1 MSKIRPIHLER
12 AAYVYV
18 RQSTLAQVHNNVES
32 QKRQYALVNR
42 ARELGWQDVHVIDD
56 DLGCSGSGQVQRQG
70 FETLLADVCQGRVG
84 AVFAIEASRL
94 ARNGQEWHRLLEFSA
109 LVDTLIVDHDG
120 IYDPKH
126 VNDRLLLGL
135 KGTMSEMEIS
145 TFRQR
150 SQEAI
155 RQMARRGEHY
165 TRIAEG
171 YQQRDDG
178 VLEMDAD
185 EQVRHT
191 LQMVFSKFREL
202 GSARQ
207 VFLWFHQEGI
217 QLPSRLSPKAPTVE
231 WARATPW
238 MIARILK
245 DPVYAGVYAFGRTK
259 RRVILDQ
266 GQKRVVKQRRWRPE
280 DWEVFLPD
288 HHEAYLSW
296 QEFVKNQETLA
307 QNRNQCGEAVQGSAR
322 KGKGLLA
329 GLIRCGHCGRKM
341 RVRYSGR
348 RTRRSAVVY
357 YFCTACP
364 GEGAGKQLC
373 SLFGGVSVEQAV
385 VAAVLDA
392 LTPLRLQASVRARA
406 DLDKKSL
413 EKRKQVELAWQRAC
427 YEADRYQRQ
436 YQAVEPENRL
446 VARTLE
452 SRWNEALER
461 VRELEQEL
469 AELEA
474 SPATLSVEDE
484 EKLSSLA
491 FDLPRLWDHE
501 AAPSDLKKRILRTV
515 IQEIVVYVEK
525 KILRV
530 LIHWQGGQHSELQVR
545 KRKPGEH
552 RWKTE
557 EDTLELV
564 QQLARQM
571 SDKQIA
577 AQLNRMKIPSA
588 KGHTW
593 TRIRVGNF
601 RTTNNIPNY
610 SPGERQA
617 RGEVTIE
624 EAAGILGVS
633 YSTVQRMIR
642 GKKLPARQVCPG
654 APWIIRADDLRKPVP
669 SPDAPSQP
677 TLKFP
682 EDI

>member
-1 MSKIRPIHLER
+1 
-12 AAYVYV
+12 
-18 RQSTLAQVHNNVES
+18 
-32 QKRQYALVNR
+32 
-42 ARELGWQDVHVIDD
+42 
-56 DLGCSGSGQVQRQG
+56 
-70 FETLLADVCQGRVG
+70 
-84 AVFAIEASRL
+84 
-94 ARNGQEWHRLLEFSA
+94 
-109 LVDTLIVDHDG
+109 VDHDG

>member
-1 MSKIRPIHLER
+1 MSKIQPIHLER
-12 AAYVYV
+12 AAYIYV

-32 QKRQYALVNR
+32 QKRQYALEDR
-42 ARELGWQDVHVIDD
+42 ARELGWKEVRVIDD

-155 RQMARRGEHY
+155 RQKARRGEHY

-171 YQQRDDG
+171 YQQRDAG
-178 VLEMDAD
+178 SLEMDAD

-207 VFLWFHQEGI
+207 VFLWFHQESI
-217 QLPSRLSPKAPTVE
+217 KLPSRQSPKAPTVE
-231 WARATPW
+231 WVRATPW

-259 RRVILDQ
+259 RRVVLDQ

-288 HHEAYLSW
+288 HHEAYISW

-307 QNRNQCGEAVQGSAR
+307 QNRNQGGEAVQGSAR

-329 GLIRCGHCGRKM
+329 GLIRCGRCGRKM

-348 RTRRSAVVY
+348 RTRQCAVVY

-392 LTPLRLQASVRARA
+392 LTPLRLEASVRARA
-406 DLDKKSL
+406 DLDRKKL
-413 EKRKQVELAWQRAC
+413 EKRKQIELAWQRAR
-427 YEADRYQRQ
+427 YEADRLQRQ

-461 VRELEQEL
+461 VRHLEQEL
-469 AELEA
+469 AELET
-474 SPATLSVEDE
+474 SPTTLSAEEE

-501 AAPSDLKKRILRTV
+501 AAPFDLKKRILRTV

-557 EDTLELV
+557 GDTLELV

-593 TRIRVGNF
+593 TRTRVGNF
-601 RTTNNIPNY
+601 RTMNDIPNY

-617 RGEVTIE
+617 RGELTIE
-624 EAAGILGVS
+624 EVAETLGVS

-642 GKKLPARQVCPG
+642 SKKLPARQICPG
-654 APWIIRADDLRKPVP
+654 APWIIRSEDLRKP
-669 SPDAPSQP
+669 APSSGSPNQP
-677 TLKFP
+677 TLDFS

>member
-1 MSKIRPIHLER
+1 
-12 AAYVYV
+12 
-18 RQSTLAQVHNNVES
+18 
-32 QKRQYALVNR
+32 
-42 ARELGWQDVHVIDD
+42 
-56 DLGCSGSGQVQRQG
+56 
-70 FETLLADVCQGRVG
+70 
-84 AVFAIEASRL
+84 
-94 ARNGQEWHRLLEFSA
+94 
-109 LVDTLIVDHDG
+109 
-120 IYDPKH
+120 
-126 VNDRLLLGL
+126 
-135 KGTMSEMEIS
+135 
-145 TFRQR
+145 
-150 SQEAI
+150 
-155 RQMARRGEHY
+155 
-165 TRIAEG
+165 
-171 YQQRDDG
+171 
-178 VLEMDAD
+178 
-185 EQVRHT
+185 
-191 LQMVFSKFREL
+191 
-202 GSARQ
+202 
-207 VFLWFHQEGI
+207 
-217 QLPSRLSPKAPTVE
+217 
-231 WARATPW
+231 
-238 MIARILK
+238 
-245 DPVYAGVYAFGRTK
+245 
-259 RRVILDQ
+259 
-266 GQKRVVKQRRWRPE
+266 
-280 DWEVFLPD
+280 
-288 HHEAYLSW
+288 
-296 QEFVKNQETLA
+296 
-307 QNRNQCGEAVQGSAR
+307 
-322 KGKGLLA
+322 
-329 GLIRCGHCGRKM
+329 
-341 RVRYSGR
+341 
-348 RTRRSAVVY
+348 
-357 YFCTACP
+357 
-364 GEGAGKQLC
+364 
-373 SLFGGVSVEQAV
+373 VSVEQAV

-461 VRELEQEL
+461 VRQLEQEL
-469 AELEA
+469 AELDA
-474 SPATLSVEDE
+474 SPTTLSVEDE

-501 AAPSDLKKRILRTV
+501 AAPFDLKKRILRTV

-525 KILRV
+525 RILRV

-593 TRIRVGNF
+593 TRTRVGNF